1 MRLSVAYS
9 ILQLSRPNHCTRGEI
24 MLLRQNQFHHDK
36 TTAKCGCEDPTEGKL
51 SFLDKL
57 LQPIAQ
63 MQKSYIKDTRD
74 FINLVERAQ
83 IHEDAT
89 LVSMD
94 FTSLLT
100 NIPQEEG
107 EEQYVRHPGGGGYSQ
122 VYKG

>member
-1 MRLSVAYS
+1 
-9 ILQLSRPNHCTRGEI
+9 

-36 TTAKCGCEDPTEGKL
+36 TTAKSGCEGPEGKS

-63 MQKSYIKDTRD
+63 MQKSYIKDSRD

-83 IHEDAT
+83 INEDAT

-100 NIPQEEG
+100 DIPQEEG
-107 EEQYVRHPGGGGYSQ
+107 EEQYVRHPGGGGEG
-122 VYKG
+122 VLPGI